1 MALALLIARVAS
13 SSPLFIYVGYKV
25 AWHQVRPAVSEI
37 QNKGQFDGTAFQLRR
52 SDGKTYTI
60 TNRHICEDNEQTLG
74 IGGRPLKVIKIAESY
89 DLCALESVPEL
100 PSLILA
106 DESPEVGA
114 TVFSVGFPA
123 GLPLQ
128 ISPGKIVGTVPGLLF
143 PPVPDWQLSVSGTY
157 GSSGSPVVS
166 PTGVVYGVVAWTN
179 DEGRMGGPTHKQLQD
194 FVQSLP

>member
-13 SSPLFIYVGYKV
+13 SSPLFVYVGYKV
-25 AWHQVRPAVSEI
+25 AWNQVRPAVSEI
-37 QNKGQFDGTAFQLRR
+37 HNKGQFSGTAFQLRR
-52 SDGKTYTI
+52 ADGKTYTI
-60 TNRHICEDNEQTLG
+60 SNKHICDENEEVLS
-74 IGGRPLKVIKIAESY
+74 IGGRLLKVIKIADSY

-100 PSLILA
+100 PALTLA
-106 DESPEVGA
+106 EKSPDVGSI
-114 TVFSVGFPA
+114 VFSVGFPA

-143 PPVPDWQLSVSGTY
+143 PPVPDWQLSVGGTY

-166 PTGVVYGVVAWTN
+166 PSGLVYGVIAWT
-179 DEGRMGGPTHKQLQD
+179 DSEGRMGGPTHKQLQD